1 MQLIQVCEAAAESR
15 AFQDCHR
22 RTAAVGGVLLVLAL
36 AACASSVHSAHGPSP
51 GAATPNHR
59 APRAI
64 EDAASP
70 PFVPDNG
77 DIAATTTDEPAEIE
91 DEPQLE
97 HEDVHGEGITIA
109 VSWWTQTG
117 TTHVADEVVITTSRG
132 TVQLKNADDEDGEV
146 IPLFEQIYTVSPH
159 RWLVL
164 GWSSFGEGMQTEH
177 AWLIDDTSK
186 PVVVDKL
193 GWTTDRS
200 HAGIALDMRD
210 KLLVGI
216 PLPLSSSSD
225 SGEDEPSLH
234 NESDWQLAH
243 GEQTFTLPE
252 VVEMPASERSLMA
265 VRAYSPPLQPS
276 ASERGWNGRF
286 VWFAVGRRFTRQ

>member
-1 MQLIQVCEAAAESR
+1 V
-15 AFQDCHR
+15 
-22 RTAAVGGVLLVLAL
+22 
-36 AACASSVHSAHGPSP
+36 
-51 GAATPNHR
+51 
-59 APRAI
+59 
-64 EDAASP
+64 
-70 PFVPDNG
+70 VPDNS
-77 DIAATTTDEPAEIE
+77 DVAATTTDVPA
-91 DEPQLE
+91 DVEPQLE

-117 TTHVADEVVITTSRG
+117 TTHVADELVITTSRG
-132 TVQLKNADDEDGEV
+132 TLRLKNADDEDGEV
-146 IPLFEQIYTVSPH
+146 IPLLEQIYTVGPH

-164 GWSSFGEGMQTEH
+164 GWSSYGEGMQTEH

-216 PLPLSSSSD
+216 PLPQSSSSD
-225 SGEDEPSLH
+225 SREDEPSLH
-234 NESDWQLAH
+234 NERDWQLAH
-243 GEQTFTLPE
+243 GDRTFTLAE
-252 VVEMPASERSLMA
+252 VAQLPASESHLMA
-265 VRAYSPPLQPS
+265 VRAYAPPLQKS
-276 ASERGWNGRF
+276 ASERGWSGRF